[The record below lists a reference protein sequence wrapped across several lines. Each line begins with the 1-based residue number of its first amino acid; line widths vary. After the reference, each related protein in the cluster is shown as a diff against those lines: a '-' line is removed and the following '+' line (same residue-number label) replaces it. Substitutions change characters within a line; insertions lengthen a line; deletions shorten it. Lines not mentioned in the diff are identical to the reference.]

1 MYEAVFDLAVQEQ
14 LTTSISRRLVGE
26 LPVIVV
32 EHPVVSA
39 AVTLQG
45 AHLIAWQPVGEQ
57 PVLWLSSAA
66 TFKSGTAIRGGVPV
80 CWPWFGPAAQPS
92 HGFARISDFDLVE
105 CEEDAQEVRLA
116 LSLRADD
123 QTRRLWP
130 HDFELF
136 LRFRLGREC
145 TVILEAHGDHTTTGA
160 LHSYLTIGDIGDV
173 SVSGLGTHYIDDV
186 TGTEGTQDGPLTFPD
201 RTDRVYTTAD
211 PLTRI
216 EDPSLHRT
224 IEIRHRDNS
233 DVVTWNPGPALSR
246 TMPDLTA
253 HSYRHFVCAET
264 ARVTKPMT
272 ATAGVPATL
281 ATTIS
286 VVR

>member
-1 MYEAVFDLAVQEQ
+1 MYEGVFDLAVQER
-14 LTTSISRRLVGE
+14 LTDSISRRLAGE

-92 HGFARISDFDLVE
+92 HGFARISDFDLIE
-105 CEEDAQEVRLA
+105 CEEDTEQVRLA
-116 LSLRADD
+116 LTLRADD

-130 HDFELF
+130 HDFELV

-145 TVILEAHGDHTTTGA
+145 TVTLEARGEHTTTGA
-160 LHSYLTIGDIGDV
+160 LHSYFNVGDIDGV
-173 SVSGLGTHYIDDV
+173 SISGLGTPYRDDV
-186 TGTEGTQDGPLTFPD
+186 TGTDGTQDGPLTFPD
-201 RTDRVYTTAD
+201 RIDRVYTNPG

-216 EDPSLHRT
+216 DDPTLHRT
-224 IEIRHRDNS
+224 IEIHHHDNS
-233 DVVTWNPGPALSR
+233 DVVAWNPGPALSR

-253 HSYRHFVCAET
+253 HGYRHFVCAET
-264 ARVTKPMT
+264 ARVTEPMT
-272 ATAGVPATL
+272 AADGKPATL

>member
-1 MYEAVFDLAVQEQ
+1 MYEAVFDLGVQEH
-14 LTTSISRRLVGE
+14 LTTSISRRLVDE

-45 AHLIAWQPVGEQ
+45 AHLIAWQPAGEQ

-66 TFKSGTAIRGGVPV
+66 TFKSGTAIRGGIPV
-80 CWPWFGPAAQPS
+80 CWPWFGPAGQPS
-92 HGFARISDFDLVE
+92 HGFARISDFDLVQ
-105 CEEDAQEVRLA
+105 CEEDTDEVRLA
-116 LSLRADD
+116 FSLRADD
-123 QTRRLWP
+123 RTRRLWP

-136 LRFRLGREC
+136 LRHRLGREC
-145 TVILEAHGDHTTTGA
+145 HVTLEAHGDHTTTGA
-160 LHSYLTIGDIGDV
+160 LHSYLSVGDIGDV
-173 SVSGLGTHYIDDV
+173 SVTGLGTRYIDNV
-186 TGTEGTQDGPLTFPD
+186 TGTEGTHTGPLTFPD
-201 RTDRVYTTAD
+201 RTDRAYTSPD
-211 PLTRI
+211 PVTRI
-216 EDPSLHRT
+216 EDRALDRT
-224 IEIRHRDNS
+224 IEIHHHGNS
-233 DVVTWNPGPALSR
+233 DVVAWNPGPALSR

-264 ARVTKPMT
+264 ARITEPM
-272 ATAGVPATL
+272 AAAADAPATL